1 MVVPIIP
8 EKPPKIKYN
17 IPISL
22 WLTEK
27 SHLDEKEYKLELIII
42 ILVKIRQI
50 NDKPKI
56 IVKQQ

>member
-1 MVVPIIP
+1 VVPIIP
-8 EKPPKIKYN
+8 EKPPKIKYS